1 MNAYFIVTIIVIT
14 TVTGDYFLKLS
25 SESNRSFYEWRFWL
39 GATLYTVTAAGWMLA
54 MKNLPL
60 ATIGVYYSV
69 LTILLLTG
77 LGVFVFR
84 EALSVREMLGIVLA
98 LASLGLMAKFS

>member
-1 MNAYFIVTIIVIT
+1 MSAYVVVTIIVVV
-14 TVTGDYFLKLS
+14 TVFADYFLKLS
-25 SESNRSFYEWRFWL
+25 ADRMSSFTTWQFWL
-39 GATLYTVTAAGWMLA
+39 AAALYPITAAGWMLA
-54 MKNLPL
+54 MKSLPL

-84 EALSVREMLGIVLA
+84 EPLSPREMLGIVLA